1 MRNILLIC
9 LLLVGTTSCAKRT
22 NIEVRKIEKPR
33 YSFSLDNVRPVKIIT
48 NDKCYLL
55 NSPKTP
61 VICMTEEDFNSNL
74 DNYRIFLELAKQHKS
89 SVLFYESIK

>member
-9 LLLVGTTSCAKRT
+9 ALIPGLTACNKKI
-22 NIEVRKIEKPR
+22 NIETRKIEKPK
-33 YSFSLDNVRPVKIIT
+33 YTFSLDNVRPVKIIT

-61 VICMTEEDFNSNL
+61 VVCMVEEDFQANL

-89 SVLFYESIK
+89 AVLFYESIK